1 MRWFDPHRLIPT
13 LLVLVVALTGLLLG
27 ACDEGFSISGER
39 GSGDLVTETREL
51 EPFTSIDAGGAINLD
66 LVVDAAAPQSVT
78 VTYDDNILDN
88 VVTRV
93 SGSTLVIELEGSL
106 NLTGNSNR
114 VVTVTIN
121 ELESLE
127 ASGATDVRVS
137 GTIGSYRL
145 DVSGASSVDARDLVA
160 EDIEV
165 DASGASNADLYATG
179 TVSGS
184 VSGASNLN
192 VYGEPKSVLVDSSGA
207 SSVDIKD

>member
-13 LLVLVVALTGLLLG
+13 LLVLVVALTGLLLS
-27 ACDEGFSISGER
+27 ACDEGLSISGER

-66 LVVDAAAPQSVT
+66 LVVDAAAPQSVK